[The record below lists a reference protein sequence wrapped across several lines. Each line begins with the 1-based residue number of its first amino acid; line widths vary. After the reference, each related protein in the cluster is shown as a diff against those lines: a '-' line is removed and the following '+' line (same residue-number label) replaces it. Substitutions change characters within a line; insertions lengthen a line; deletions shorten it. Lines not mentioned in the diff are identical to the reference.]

1 MQKDVCFS
9 LDVAMNVDSLPQA
22 RQMKIEKGNRNW
34 PAMKKVEQ
42 EREINPSSREDVR
55 KRRSVWAGQEG
66 VYIGLGGGARLA
78 HRSGQWTVDSG
89 HY

>member
-1 MQKDVCFS
+1 
-9 LDVAMNVDSLPQA
+9 
-22 RQMKIEKGNRNW
+22 
-34 PAMKKVEQ
+34 MKKVEQ